1 MWAHL
6 FGRIEKKGRP
16 LAMPPL
22 RNAEADTTLAFGSLR
37 CQQGLYEAAFQFF
50 EQALKLMQKVIK
62 AVKGS
67 P

>member
-1 MWAHL
+1 
-6 FGRIEKKGRP
+6 
-16 LAMPPL
+16 MPPL